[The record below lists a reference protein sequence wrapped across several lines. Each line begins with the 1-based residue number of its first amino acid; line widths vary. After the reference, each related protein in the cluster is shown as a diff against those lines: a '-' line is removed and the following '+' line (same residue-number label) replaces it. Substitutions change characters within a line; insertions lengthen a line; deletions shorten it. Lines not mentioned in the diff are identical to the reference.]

1 MQSNNFNNSTNPQSS
16 IFPVGEIF
24 RLPRIFET
32 DNLLADNSELLVYIK
47 TPKGIQQVIKVDK
60 SYVDKSTRD
69 FADLNYHPF
78 RLNKIVHISDG
89 SIKLFFAEKS

>member
-1 MQSNNFNNSTNPQSS
+1 MNSNFNSISNNHQLSLQTMS
-16 IFPVGEIF
+16 EIF
-24 RLPRIFET
+24 HLPRVFEL

-69 FADLNYHPF
+69 FADLDYHPF
-78 RLNKIVHISDG
+78 RLTKIVHVPDG
-89 SIKLFFAEKS
+89 SVKLFFAEKS